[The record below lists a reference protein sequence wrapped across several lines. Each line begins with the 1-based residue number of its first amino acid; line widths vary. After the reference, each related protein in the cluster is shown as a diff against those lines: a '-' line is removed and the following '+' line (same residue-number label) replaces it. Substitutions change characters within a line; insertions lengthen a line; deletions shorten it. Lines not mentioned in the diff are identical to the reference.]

1 MTIHLFILEALLCA
15 ALYTKVKQGG
25 DFKYQRMSYSELR
38 AEVLFLS
45 QLFRGEF
52 IFPPEGIDANL
63 EKALRSLHDDEVIR
77 IVRKADNKSEIEH
90 ICLSLK
96 ERERG
101 RENYDFY
108 CFLIWPFIET
118 SWLGA
123 VSLMMLTPPKH
134 HKGDLWLDMKK
145 VQDQAQI
152 MGKTLYH
159 QGDLS
164 YFEAVNKETL
174 KNAYQRC
181 EEEGI
186 IIVTK
191 SRDNRVPTTI
201 KLADEWMPSRDEK
214 SGLLLATGKLWSLA
228 EAISQTRREG
238 KNRRDGRTVQGR
250 VLRLADLI
258 GAQLYEDAMAAKEK
272 ANIDARPNEEDA
284 SAAKKKAQRRRITQ
298 TTARL

>member
-15 ALYTKVKQGG
+15 ALYTKVKLGG
-25 DFKYQRMSYSELR
+25 DTKYQRMSYPELR

-77 IVRKADNKSEIEH
+77 IVRTADESEIQH
-90 ICLSLK
+90 ICLSSK

-108 CFLIWPFIET
+108 CFLIWPFIEA

-123 VSLMMLTPPKH
+123 VSLLMLTPPKH

-186 IIVTK
+186 ILVTK
-191 SRDNRVPTTI
+191 SRDKRVPTTV
-201 KLADEWMPSRDEK
+201 KLADDWMPSRDDK
-214 SGLLLATGKLWSLA
+214 TGLLSATGKLWSFA

-238 KNRRDGRTVQGR
+238 KNRRDGATVQGR

-258 GAQLYEDAMAAKEK
+258 GAQLYDDAMAAKEK
-272 ANIDARPNEEDA
+272 AKIDARPSEEDA
-284 SAAKKKAQRRRITQ
+284 AVAKKKGLRRRIKQ
-298 TTARL
+298 TSAKL